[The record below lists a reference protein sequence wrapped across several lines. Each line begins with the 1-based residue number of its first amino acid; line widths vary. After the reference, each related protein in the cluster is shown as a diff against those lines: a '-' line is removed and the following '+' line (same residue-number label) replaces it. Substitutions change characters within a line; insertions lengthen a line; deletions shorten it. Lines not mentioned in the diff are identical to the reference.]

1 MYRSSLM
8 RTEYELANARKFS
21 ATDHKL
27 IISGTTQYVNSYWD
41 SIIFSL
47 GKEFLNYI
55 KTPIRQYLNKTKK
68 LVKFASLSKRGSIDS
83 GRHSSIWK
91 PGRWSSHV
99 DAKILFR
106 PPICNVFSCNSPTR
120 IISLLGL
127 RQGNYFDEGTQRQVA
142 IFCLFPLLDPWPK
155 VKISS
160 YQLVFTAE
168 LFSTSQS

>member
-1 MYRSSLM
+1 MYRSSSM

-21 ATDHKL
+21 ATDHKP
-27 IISGTTQYVNSYWD
+27 YVVPRNRD

-127 RQGNYFDEGTQRQVA
+127 RQSNYFDERTQRQEA
-142 IFCLFPLLDPWPK
+142 IFCLFPLLDP
-155 VKISS
+155 
-160 YQLVFTAE
+160 
-168 LFSTSQS
+168 